1 MSSDE
6 SGVAPSTTATS
17 ASAHAAMNVFHSFH
31 AIGDEISSLQKERH
45 TIEADKQAKADE
57 MRRLRDEMAKMELA
71 QRAAAKQHAEWTRK
85 LEELQAEPASS
96 EQPAPAGGLSH
107 RVKRGQLERLIGE
120 SRETFL
126 QESAEFRRE
135 CARLRTQ
142 ATSLGLAD
150 ACTVAFLS
158 AVHGVEIDGG
168 EMEACN
174 GGGAPE
180 QQHGEDTDDLDDDPA
195 QWKHLDLDDAE
206 TKELWNAYVASKER
220 LGSVEQESAATDA
233 TLQQW
238 KEKSAI
244 RKERVEHL
252 ESQLHRVTKEN
263 DDLEAKVKE
272 LHALAEQPREQEEQA
287 NPTEDGA
294 RIEGTL
300 DQLFRCTSFKA
311 VSHCSPLHLFL

>member
-6 SGVAPSTTATS
+6 TGVAISSKETS

-31 AIGDEISSLQKERH
+31 AIGDEISSLQKEH
-45 TIEADKQAKADE
+45 QTIEADKQAKEDE
-57 MRRLRDEMAKMELA
+57 MRRLRDEMAKMALA
-71 QRAAAKQHAEWTRK
+71 QRAAAQQHAEWTRK

-96 EQPAPAGGLSH
+96 EHPAPGGLSN

-126 QESAEFRRE
+126 QESVEFRRE

-142 ATSLGLAD
+142 ASSLGLAD
-150 ACTVAFLS
+150 ACTVAYLS
-158 AVHGVEIDGG
+158 AVHGIEIGNGEGDDGDV
-168 EMEACN
+168 
-174 GGGAPE
+174 APE
-180 QQHGEDTDDLDDDPA
+180 LRQSVDDTDDLDDDPT

-206 TKELWNAYVASKER
+206 TKELWNAYLESKER
-220 LGSVEQESAATDA
+220 LVGVEQESAATNA
-233 TLQQW
+233 ALQQW
-238 KEKSAI
+238 KEKSAV

-272 LHALAEQPREQEEQA
+272 LHAQAEQPRELEVQP
-287 NPTEDGA
+287 NPTEEEA
-294 RIEGTL
+294 RIEGKL
-300 DQLFRCTSFKA
+300 DQFFRCTSFKA